1 MSRVRFCEEVEWHF
15 VEYVDNQH
23 VIDLISKRPLC
34 LFGLLDEASK
44 TGATDKTLVQ
54 ELMTGAETGNAGG
67 YVGPD
72 ARKYLP

>member
-1 MSRVRFCEEVEWHF
+1 MHLRKSNIGGLVTAEE
-15 VEYVDNQH
+15 Y
-23 VIDLISKRPLC
+23 
-34 LFGLLDEASK
+34 
-44 TGATDKTLVQ
+44 KTLVQ